1 MAAPSP
7 FGPELFDFLRDL
19 KANNEKSWF
28 EANRERYEEELLEP
42 CKTFVLAFRP
52 RLRKISP
59 NFRADPTIRGGSLF
73 RIHRNLRFRPDAP
86 PYKTAIGIQFRHVAG
101 KDVHA
106 PGFYLHLEPESDDA
120 DGTLMSGHP
129 FVGMGTWHPDRDT
142 LTAIREAIVK
152 EPESW
157 TAAAHDPDVQD
168 ALTFGG
174 ESLKLGPV
182 GFDRDH
188 PLIDDIKRKD
198 FVLSAPLTEEDVVAD
213 GFLDRFEERCR
224 AGLPVMTWLC
234 DAVGVAF

>member
-19 KANNEKSWF
+19 KANNEKPWF
-28 EANRERYEEELLEP
+28 EANRDRYEEALLGP

-52 RLRKISP
+52 RLREISSH
-59 NFRADPTIRGGSLF
+59 FQAEPTIRGGSLF

-86 PYKTAIGIQFRHVAG
+86 PYKTAIGVQFRHVAG

-106 PGFYLHLEPESDDA
+106 PGFYLHLEPESEDTE
-120 DGTLMSGHP
+120 GTLMSGHP
-129 FVGMGTWHPDRDT
+129 FVGMGIWHPDRDT
-142 LTAIREAIVK
+142 LTAIREAIV
-152 EPESW
+152 EDPESW
-157 TAAAHDPDVQD
+157 TAAAHDPEVQET
-168 ALTFGG
+168 LTFGG
-174 ESLKLGPV
+174 DSLKLGPV

-198 FVLSAPLTEEDVVAD
+198 FVLTAPLTEEDVISP

-224 AGLPVMTWLC
+224 AGVPVMRWLC
-234 DAVGVAF
+234 DAVGVDF